1 MRIAL
6 YSRDFAA
13 KYSTHLY
20 NIFFELEKYCR
31 SIVVHETLLSQ
42 FPEILQR
49 FSNIEVFRGAEDLDL
64 STDFFLSLGGDGT
77 ILDAVT
83 LIGDKGIPVLGINFG
98 RLGFL
103 SSSGKDDIKATLKAL
118 KDHAYIIDKRSLI
131 HVDSDIGLFSNAPF
145 GLNDFTI
152 SKKDT
157 SPMIK
162 IKTYLNG
169 EFLNNYWADGLIVST
184 PAGSTAYNMSC
195 NGPILFPSTS
205 CFVITPIAP
214 HHLNSRPIV
223 IPNDQIL
230 SFEIESRVD
239 SFICSLDARRIETD
253 IQTQI
258 AIRKESFYINI
269 VRLQENSFLTSLKNK
284 LGWGVDTRN

>member
-6 YSRDFAA
+6 YSRNFAD
-13 KYSTHLY
+13 KYSTHLF
-20 NIFFELEKYCR
+20 NIFFELEKY
-31 SIVVHETLLSQ
+31 SSSVLVHEMLITQ
-42 FPEILQR
+42 YPEIITR
-49 FSNIEVFRGAEDLDL
+49 FSNIEVFRDSEDLDA
-64 STDFFLSLGGDGT
+64 SVDFFISLGGDGT

-83 LIGDKGIPVLGINFG
+83 LIRDKGIPVLGINFG

-103 SSSGKDDIKATLKAL
+103 SSSGKDDIKATLLAL
-118 KDHAYIIDKRSLI
+118 KEHAYIIDKRALI
-131 HVDSDIGLFSNAPF
+131 HVDSDTPLFADAPF

-169 EFLNNYWADGLIVST
+169 EFLNNYWSDGLIVST

-195 NGPILFPSTS
+195 NGPILFPATS

-214 HHLNSRPIV
+214 HHLNTRPVV
-223 IPNDQIL
+223 IPNDQVL

-253 IQTQI
+253 INTHI
-258 AIRKESFYINI
+258 AVRKETFYLNI
-269 VRLQENSFLTSLKNK
+269 VRLQENSFLTSLKSK
-284 LGWGVDTRN
+284 LGWGLDTRN